1 MLAIRQT
8 KERGDEMRT
17 RLMMLFLILMT
28 AACAQKPRP
37 AAAPATRSDRMM
49 TPAPPVTVARPV
61 TETLHGVTITDQYR
75 WLEEQTSPETR
86 QWINDENRY
95 TDAMTANLPDRAG
108 IERRLMDLQQTT
120 VTTTPVVRS
129 GRYFYTKRGVGQDLF
144 SIYMRQGLGGA
155 EQLLI
160 DPTPMSAN
168 HSTSVGIQNVTS
180 DGHILAYDVR
190 EGGVDET
197 TIHFLDVDAHRD
209 LSDVLPRARY
219 QGLSVLP
226 NHSDVYYATHS
237 SSVGPR
243 VFHHVIGLT
252 GTDPQIFGEGYMPDK
267 IIGTRVSQDGRYLVI
282 EVFYGS
288 APKKTEVYVKD
299 LRGDNP
305 IRTVVN
311 DIEAKSSVD
320 TAGDNLVITTNWDA
334 PNSRV
339 MVVSAADPARQNWR
353 EIVPENKGAAI
364 QGVSA
369 VAGSVFVRYLDN
381 VRSRID
387 RFSLDG
393 AHGPSI
399 AFDEIGSLGDLS
411 GQWSSNEAFFT
422 YGSFAVPST
431 IYRIDTATGERSI
444 FARQE
449 VPVDSSQFEV
459 KQVSYTSKDG
469 TTIPMFLLYKKGLNL
484 NGANPTLLTG
494 YGGFSLSQLPRFSA
508 SAVVWAEHGGV
519 YALPNLRGGGEF
531 GEAWHQ
537 AGMQA
542 KKQNVF
548 DDFIAA
554 AAYLVRSGYTNP
566 SKLAIRGGSNGGLL
580 VTAALT
586 QRPDLFKAVI
596 VSFPLVDMLRYQKFL
611 VGSFWVPEYGSAD
624 DPEQFRTI
632 YAYSPYQHVVK
643 GTKYPATLFITG
655 DADTRVAP
663 LHARKMAALMQAS
676 TGSTNPVLIR
686 YHTNSGHSGGEP
698 LSEAVKNESEILGFL
713 MAELGAQ

>member
-1 MLAIRQT
+1 
-8 KERGDEMRT
+8 MRT
-17 RLMMLFLILMT
+17 RPILLLLILTT
-28 AACAQKPRP
+28 AACAQRP
-37 AAAPATRSDRMM
+37 QPTASPSTRSDRTMS
-49 TPAPPVTVARPV
+49 PRPPVTVARPV
-61 TETLHGVTITDQYR
+61 TETLHGVTITDSYR
-75 WLEEQTSPETR
+75 WLEDQDSPDTR
-86 QWINDENRY
+86 QWITDENRY
-95 TDAMTANLPDRAG
+95 TDAMTASLPDRAG
-108 IERRLMDLQQTT
+108 IERRLLELQQTSI
-120 VTTTPVVRS
+120 TTTPIARS

-144 SIYMRQGLGGA
+144 SIYMREGLGGA
-155 EQLLI
+155 EQLLV

-168 HSTSVGIQNVTS
+168 HSTSVEIEDVTS
-180 DGHILAYDVR
+180 DGHVLTYGVR

-197 TIHFLDVDAHRD
+197 TIHFMDVDAHHEFA
-209 LSDVLPRARY
+209 DVLPRARY

-226 NHSDVYYATHS
+226 NHSDVYYSTH

-243 VFHHVIGLT
+243 VFHHIIG
-252 GTDPQIFGEGYMPDK
+252 GGGSDQQIFGEGYTPDK
-267 IIGTRVSQDGRYLVI
+267 IIGAGVSEDGRYLVI

-299 LRGDNP
+299 LRGENP

-311 DIEAKSSVD
+311 DIDAKSSVD
-320 TAGDNLVITTNWDA
+320 VAGDNLVITTNWDA

-339 MVVSAADPARQNWR
+339 MVVSAADPGRQNWR
-353 EIVPENKGAAI
+353 EIVPENKGAAV

-411 GQWSSNEAFFT
+411 GRWSGNEAFFT
-422 YGSFAVPST
+422 YGSFAAPST
-431 IYRIDTATGERSI
+431 IYRVDTASGERTV

-449 VPVDSSQFEV
+449 APVDPSRFEV
-459 KQVSYTSKDG
+459 KQVSYASKDG
-469 TTIPMFLLYKKGLNL
+469 TTIPMFLLYRKGLNL
-484 NGANPTLLTG
+484 NGTNPTLLTG

-548 DDFIAA
+548 DDFIGAA
-554 AAYLVRSGYTNP
+554 EYLIRSGYTSP
-566 SKLAIRGGSNGGLL
+566 SKLAIRGASNGGLL

-596 VSFPLVDMLRYQKFL
+596 VGFPLVDMLRYQKFL

-624 DPEQFRTI
+624 DPTQFRTI
-632 YAYSPYQHVVK
+632 YAYSPYQHVVQ

-686 YHTNSGHSGGEP
+686 YHTSSGHSGGEP
-698 LSEAVKNESEILGFL
+698 LSKAVKNESEVLGFL